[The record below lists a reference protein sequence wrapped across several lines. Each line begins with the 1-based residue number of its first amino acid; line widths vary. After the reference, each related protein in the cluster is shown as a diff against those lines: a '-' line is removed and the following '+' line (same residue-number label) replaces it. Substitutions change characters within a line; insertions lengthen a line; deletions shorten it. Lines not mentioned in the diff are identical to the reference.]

1 MGASGWVEIEVGLAG
16 PCTADVKPVWRSVT
30 TVAGSKFKGRVVSGI
45 LSVVSNTIRGHDR
58 VTRREKV
65 LVRRRVRCMAM
76 LYTVSSQVIRLTGSE
91 AFLLQGLCNA

>member
-58 VTRREKV
+58 VTRREG
-65 LVRRRVRCMAM
+65 RCPVH
-76 LYTVSSQVIRLTGSE
+76 TVSNEVTGSM
-91 AFLLQGLCNA
+91 